1 MSLATDLEAVK
12 EKVESVLEGV
22 KNAEPTVAEL
32 LFAAV
37 EKVFLDA
44 GYTAPVVEPETPAET
59 EIPTEP
65 QV

>member
-1 MSLATDLEAVK
+1 MSLASDLEAVK

-32 LFAAV
+32 LFATV

-44 GYTAPVVEPETPAET
+44 GYTAPATSDVETST
-59 EIPTEP
+59 E
-65 QV
+65 QAV

>member
-12 EKVESVLEGV
+12 EKVEAVLEGV
-22 KNAEPTVAEL
+22 KNAEPTVAEV

-44 GYTAPVVEPETPAET
+44 GYTAPATPEVTTPAN
-59 EIPTEP
+59 P
-65 QV
+65 QA